1 MFFFKQSSVRL
12 FVSLAT
18 ILRATCLLAP
28 LNAANFVE
36 GLYTIK
42 GVPLRTLYVESN
54 ADPYYSYVLVSQN
67 PPTGV
72 STAWQ
77 VIFQFEIRSVVGS
90 GSGGSDAVRYKIWA
104 AGSLAAHAV
113 YE

>member
-42 GVPLRTLYVESN
+42 GVPLRTLYVEIGT
-54 ADPYYSYVLVSQN
+54 LV
-67 PPTGV
+67 V
-72 STAWQ
+72 
-77 VIFQFEIRSVVGS
+77 VREKFFQFEIRSVVGS
-90 GSGGSDAVRYKIWA
+90 GSGGSDAVRYKIWTP
-104 AGSLAAHAV
+104 GSLAAHAV